1 MRQNLILIPIDTLK
15 NKKQKNVI
23 PKQLKNVRNILNSVD
38 KTLKQLR
45 RKNLLKMSYMNFSLT
60 CMISHIFHNI
70 SI

>member
-1 MRQNLILIPIDTLK
+1 MRQNLILIPIATLK
-15 NKKQKNVI
+15 NKQQKNVV

-38 KTLKQLR
+38 KILKQLI

-60 CMISHIFHNI
+60 CMTSHISHNI